1 MHTLFQRLNRTAN
14 QNSPAI
20 LTALAISGTITT
32 AFLAARAAYASA
44 EVLSE
49 ESPPPETTQD
59 KAKLVWK
66 LYIPPVVSGVAT
78 IGCITAITHVGIKR
92 TAAMATAYTVTEQAF
107 QDYREKVI
115 EELGAKK
122 EQKIRDEVVQDKI
135 LANPPNK
142 EIVISG
148 PGNVLCC
155 ELFTGRYFNS
165 DMHTLQKAQN
175 EVNALIVQQVYV
187 TLDDFYDRVG
197 LSHTSN
203 SDMLGWDSDKLMEL
217 KISTVLTED
226 GRPCLAFDYNYTK
239 RL

>member
-1 MHTLFQRLNRTAN
+1 MNTLFQKLSRTADK
-14 QNSPAI
+14 NSPTI
-20 LTALAISGTITT
+20 LTTLAISGTITT
-32 AFLAARAAYASA
+32 AFLAARAAYSSVK
-44 EVLSE
+44 VLE
-49 ESPPPETTQD
+49 EADPKPETLQE
-59 KAKLVWK
+59 KAKYAWR
-66 LYIPPVVSGVAT
+66 LYIPPVITGTAT
-78 IGCITAITHVGIKR
+78 IVCITSITRVGLKR

-107 QDYREKVI
+107 QEYREKVV
-115 EELGAKK
+115 EQLGAKK
-122 EQKIRDEVVQDKI
+122 EQAIRDEVVQDKI
-135 LANPPNK
+135 LTNPPGK

-175 EVNALIVQQVYV
+175 EVNALVVQQVSV
-187 TLDDFYDRVG
+187 TLDEFYDRVG

-203 SDMLGWDSDKLMEL
+203 SDMIGWDSDKLMEL

-239 RL
+239 RV